1 MFMKKWQLI
10 NATLVQEPFIIAK
23 VIKNMFVR
31 KIAHEGDF
39 AIDSTCMTFD
49 QICVIIASIK
59 IENKTIKSDYVE
71 KKG

>member
-1 MFMKKWQLI
+1 
-10 NATLVQEPFIIAK
+10 
-23 VIKNMFVR
+23 MFVR

-39 AIDSTCMTFD
+39 TIDSTCMTFD

-71 KKG
+71 KKGQRMTELFFKFWDRESLEWKN